1 MKVFVI
7 LLLGVIFLA
16 LISSSVQSI
25 SADHESGNGI
35 FKDENNVNLAST
47 IDSKWLI
54 HLHVV
59 VLDAQGQLV
68 SVTEALHG
76 SYIPHEI
83 TDYTFDKWTS
93 QIYEN
98 AQIKII
104 TIDNVEY
111 EKVQFVQTITYCE
124 TLTDNL
130 KDRWCRLGMQ
140 SFWTIGTS
148 IKSNE
153 HGNEQGRASIPIFQT
168 ITPHISL
175 EEDDVFTLNWT
186 ILRELN

>member
-1 MKVFVI
+1 MKKFTI
-7 LLLGVIFLA
+7 ALLSVIFVA
-16 LISSSVQSI
+16 LIACSVQSI

-83 TDYTFDKWTS
+83 TDYTFDKWR
-93 QIYEN
+93 YGY

-111 EKVQFVQTITYCE
+111 EKVRFVQTITYCE

-130 KDRWCRLGMQ
+130 EDRWCRLGMQ
-140 SFWTIGTS
+140 SFWSIGTS

-168 ITPHISL
+168 LTPHISL

>member
-1 MKVFVI
+1 MKWLVIPLLVVVFGV
-7 LLLGVIFLA
+7 LLAG
-16 LISSSVQSI
+16 SVQSI

-83 TDYTFDKWTS
+83 TDHFFDK
-93 QIYEN
+93 YLGKKE
-98 AQIKII
+98 II

-111 EKVQFVQTITYCE
+111 
-124 TLTDNL
+124 
-130 KDRWCRLGMQ
+130 
-140 SFWTIGTS
+140 
-148 IKSNE
+148 
-153 HGNEQGRASIPIFQT
+153 
-168 ITPHISL
+168 
-175 EEDDVFTLNWT
+175 
-186 ILRELN
+186 

>member
-25 SADHESGNGI
+25 SADHSLGDQGI

-59 VLDAQGQLV
+59 VRDAQDQLV
-68 SVTEALHG
+68 SVTEASHG
-76 SYIPHEI
+76 SYIPHEV
-83 TDYTFDKWTS
+83 TDYTFDKWT
-93 QIYEN
+93 ILYEN

-130 KDRWCRLGMQ
+130 EDTWCRLGMQ
-140 SFWTIGTS
+140 SHWTINTC
-148 IKSNE
+148 IKTKE
-153 HGNEQGRASIPIFQT
+153 HGNEQGIACMSIFQT
-168 ITPHISL
+168 LTPHISL

>member
-1 MKVFVI
+1 MNV
-7 LLLGVIFLA
+7 LLSVIFMTLV
-16 LISSSVQSI
+16 IGSI
-25 SADHESGNGI
+25 QYASADHSLGGNGI

-59 VLDAQGQLV
+59 VRDAQDQLV

-83 TDYTFDKWTS
+83 TDYTFDKWT
-93 QIYEN
+93 IVYEN

-111 EKVQFVQTITYCE
+111 EKVRFVQTITYCE

-130 KDRWCRLGMQ
+130 EDRWCRLGMQ

-168 ITPHISL
+168 LTPHISL

-186 ILRELN
+186 LLRELN

>member
-25 SADHESGNGI
+25 SADHSLGDQGI

-59 VLDAQGQLV
+59 VRDAQDQLV
-68 SVTEALHG
+68 SVTEASHG
-76 SYIPHEI
+76 SYIPHEV
-83 TDYTFDKWTS
+83 TDYTFDKWT
-93 QIYEN
+93 ILYEN

-130 KDRWCRLGMQ
+130 EDTWCRLGMQ
-140 SFWTIGTS
+140 SHWTINTC
-148 IKSNE
+148 IKTKE
-153 HGNEQGRASIPIFQT
+153 HGNEQGIACMSIFQT
-168 ITPHISL
+168 LTPHISL

-186 ILRELN
+186 LLRELN

>member
-25 SADHESGNGI
+25 SADNSLGDQGI
-35 FKDENNVNLAST
+35 FKDENNVNVASA

-54 HLHVV
+54 HLQVV
-59 VLDAQGQLV
+59 VRDTQDQLV
-68 SVTEALHG
+68 SVTEASHG
-76 SYIPHEI
+76 SYIPHKI
-83 TDYTFDKWTS
+83 TDYFFDKS
-93 QIYEN
+93 LGKKE
-98 AQIKII
+98 II

-111 EKVQFVQTITYCE
+111 EKVQFVQTTTYCK

-130 KDRWCRLGMQ
+130 EDRWCRLGMQ

-148 IKSNE
+148 IKTKE
-153 HGNEQGRASIPIFQT
+153 HGNEQGIACMSIFQT
-168 ITPHISL
+168 LTPHISL

-186 ILRELN
+186 VLRELN

>member
-25 SADHESGNGI
+25 SADHSLGDQGI
-35 FKDENNVNLAST
+35 FKDEIRINLAST

-59 VLDAQGQLV
+59 VRDAQDQLV
-68 SVTEALHG
+68 SITEVSHG
-76 SYIPHEI
+76 NYIPHVI
-83 TDYTFDKWTS
+83 TDYFFDKS
-93 QIYEN
+93 LGKKE
-98 AQIKII
+98 II

-130 KDRWCRLGMQ
+130 EDGWCRVGMQ
-140 SFWTIGTS
+140 SFWTIGTN
-148 IKSNE
+148 IKSTE
-153 HGNEQGRASIPIFQT
+153 HGNEQGIAGIPIFQT

-175 EEDDVFTLNWT
+175 EEGDVFTLNWT

>member
-68 SVTEALHG
+68 SVTEGLHG

-130 KDRWCRLGMQ
+130 EDRWCRPGMQ
-140 SFWTIGTS
+140 SHWTIDTCM
-148 IKSNE
+148 K
-153 HGNEQGRASIPIFQT
+153 T
-168 ITPHISL
+168 K
-175 EEDDVFTLNWT
+175 
-186 ILRELN
+186 

>member
-25 SADHESGNGI
+25 SADHELDNGI

-54 HLHVV
+54 HLQVV
-59 VLDAQGQLV
+59 VRDAQDQLV
-68 SVTEALHG
+68 SVTEVSHG

-83 TDYTFDKWTS
+83 TDYTFDKWT
-93 QIYEN
+93 IVYEN

-168 ITPHISL
+168 LTPHISL